1 MMFVAMGI
9 SAVVPVLHGLQM
21 YGYKQLE
28 QQIGLS
34 WLVSQGV
41 LYVTGAAIYAVSTQ
55 EPAVCTRLTTRQ
67 CIGQGTREVPTWL
80 V

>member
-1 MMFVAMGI
+1 MFVAMGI

-21 YGYKQLE
+21 YGFKQLE

-41 LYVTGAAIYAVSTQ
+41 LYVSGAAIYAVSI
-55 EPAVCTRLTTRQ
+55 ERPVA
-67 CIGQGTREVPTWL
+67 WFMH
-80 V
+80 